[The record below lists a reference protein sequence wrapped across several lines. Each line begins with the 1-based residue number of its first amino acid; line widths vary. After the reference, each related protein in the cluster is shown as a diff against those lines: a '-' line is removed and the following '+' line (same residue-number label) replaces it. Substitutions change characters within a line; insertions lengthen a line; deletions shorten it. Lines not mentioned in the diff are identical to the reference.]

1 MVSHT
6 ALPYLSR
13 EYWNCIPDEL
23 QNELRSFVSE
33 FGAFTP
39 DWFAEVKFHLLK
51 QSGLTLLTRDE
62 FCSVA
67 IYYHL
72 CGKCDTLYMSKQC
85 LLWYRLFDLI
95 TTRVVR
101 RAPPCIKI
109 ALKNKSIKTVA
120 NFMKR
125 ANIVS
130 PPFYKARAA
139 PSCKNMQDW
148 GFCSPDEFCQAM
160 RTGKLLEYNSV
171 REQIKMTRKVSDHAM
186 SS

>member
-1 MVSHT
+1 MASHMVS
-6 ALPYLSR
+6 PYLSE
-13 EYWNCIPDEL
+13 EYWNCTLGEL

-39 DWFAEVKFHLLK
+39 EWFAEVKFHLLK
-51 QSGLTLLTRDE
+51 HSGLTLLTRDE
-62 FCSVA
+62 LCSVA
-67 IYYHL
+67 AYYRF

-85 LLWYRLFDLI
+85 LLWYRLFDIL
-95 TTRVVR
+95 TWKVVR
-101 RAPPCIKI
+101 RAPPCIRV

-125 ANIVS
+125 ANVVS
-130 PPFYKARAA
+130 PPFYKARAP

-148 GFCSPDEFCQAM
+148 GFCQPDEFCQAM

-171 REQIKMTRKVSDHAM
+171 REQIKMNRKANDHAM
-186 SS
+186 TS